1 VRGDGSVDG
10 SMSTINPR
18 RDGRERGRS
27 ASFDPIHRS
36 LGRICQQR
44 ERDRERERERQGV
57 VEVMKGQV
65 RWRRWRDGDNDN
77 PKP

>member
-1 VRGDGSVDG
+1 
-10 SMSTINPR
+10 MLTINPKR
-18 RDGRERGRS
+18 GGRERGRP

-36 LGRICQQR
+36 LGWICQQQ
-44 ERDRERERERQGV
+44 ERDTERERERERERQGA
-57 VEVMKGQV
+57 VEVMKGQI

>member
-18 RDGRERGRS
+18 RGGRERGRS

-44 ERDRERERERQGV
+44 ERDREREREARCGGGDEGAGS
-57 VEVMKGQV
+57 VEAVA
-65 RWRRWRDGDNDN
+65 
-77 PKP
+77 